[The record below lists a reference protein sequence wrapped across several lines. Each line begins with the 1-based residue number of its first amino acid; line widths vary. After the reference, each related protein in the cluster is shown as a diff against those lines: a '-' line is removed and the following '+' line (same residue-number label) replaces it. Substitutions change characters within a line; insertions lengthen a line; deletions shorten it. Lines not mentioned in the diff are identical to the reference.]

1 MSFTLS
7 TASEYHKSLG
17 LNVSVYHVD
26 PFWAS
31 HSYSPT
37 KSQGLVAGCQEGA
50 MAKNM
55 SASPW
60 HWPEG
65 LRAGGVP
72 MMLFLQGF
80 SADNV
85 YDKTYEWAGQS
96 VAGSDASR
104 FFSDRFAELTSGA
117 SQCSALTL
125 DGLSGG
131 AHAPLPLLALQ
142 RPASDCRAVGVS
154 VYYSDVSRYN
164 NTASQQLY
172 DKGLS
177 DAALAHKLPFRV
189 DQESPSDILASVLY
203 GSRTVARCTYD
214 ANPCPGKGATGPW
227 APRPGP
233 CVPDSRWSQLVGAAL
248 LLAPLGV
255 RPFTDVMWTTATQSD
270 DPRWGVGATRPT
282 VLHDLIVATLS
293 AGPIGFGDLVNH
305 TDAQLLGL
313 ALREDSTSECN
324 NGRLWAVTQ
333 LPRRRL

>member
-1 MSFTLS
+1 
-7 TASEYHKSLG
+7 
-17 LNVSVYHVD
+17 V
-26 PFWAS
+26 
-31 HSYSPT
+31 
-37 KSQGLVAGCQEGA
+37 
-50 MAKNM
+50 
-55 SASPW
+55 
-60 HWPEG
+60 
-65 LRAGGVP
+65 
-72 MMLFLQGF
+72 
-80 SADNV
+80 
-85 YDKTYEWAGQS
+85 
-96 VAGSDASR
+96 
-104 FFSDRFAELTSGA
+104 
-117 SQCSALTL
+117 
-125 DGLSGG
+125 GG
-131 AHAPLPLLALQ
+131 A
-142 RPASDCRAVGVS
+142 

-233 CVPDSRWSQLVGAAL
+233 CVPDSRWSELAGAAL

-255 RPFTDVMWTTATQSD
+255 RPFTDVLWTTATQSD

-305 TDAQLLGL
+305 TDVQLLGL
-313 ALREDSTSECN
+313 ALRGDSTSECSN
-324 NGRLWAVTQ
+324 GQLGRLWVTFAATLTETVAANSPQAFIHRAAHRAILPPRPRRWRGDLGGGDWAGRQRAQRRGRPRQ
-333 LPRRRL
+333 LHGSARRRLDDS